1 MTQQGTVASTSTLP
15 SGSFSTH
22 QTCALLDPSLLE
34 ETLAHG
40 TLSIALNAQSE
51 LCVLQKMGGVP
62 LDQGGVVR
70 LVEVAVEKAKEVE
83 ALIERR
89 LKEDWAG
96 RGLDII

>member
-1 MTQQGTVASTSTLP
+1 
-15 SGSFSTH
+15 
-22 QTCALLDPSLLE
+22 
-34 ETLAHG
+34 
-40 TLSIALNAQSE
+40 
-51 LCVLQKMGGVP
+51 MGGVP